1 MRGTLHLL
9 PSAEFPLWQAALST
23 RRGFESGAWRKA
35 FGVTGE
41 ELERL
46 VDAVGE
52 ALDGRMLTTIEAF
65 VEPPAW
71 ARRAA
76 EAEAERLA
84 AWAGGQLE
92 LHWAEAPRS

>member
-1 MRGTLHLL
+1 
-9 PSAEFPLWQAALST
+9 
-23 RRGFESGAWRKA
+23 
-35 FGVTGE
+35 
-41 ELERL
+41 
-46 VDAVGE
+46 
-52 ALDGRMLTTIEAF
+52 MLTTIEAF